1 LKSSIADQKKA
12 ALNRFPPNCGKESKG
27 AVMKSTLFSRIIFA
41 TLVLALTTCAFAASD
56 SHKSSFEIGAPTQV
70 NGTTLPAGEYTAQ
83 WEGSGPA
90 VQVNILRGKEVVAT
104 APAQVVTLD
113 SKASDTHA
121 EVLNG
126 TKGERELKALQ
137 FAGKKISLQL
147 EAQSAKAQTPESR

>member
-1 LKSSIADQKKA
+1 
-12 ALNRFPPNCGKESKG
+12 
-27 AVMKSTLFSRIIFA
+27 MKSQLFSRIIFA
-41 TLVLALTTCAFAASD
+41 TLVLALTTSAFAAND

-90 VQVNILRGKEVVAT
+90 VQVNIMQGRKVVAT

-113 SKASDTHA
+113 RAASDTQT

-126 TKGERELKALQ
+126 SKGERELKALQ
-137 FAGKKISLQL
+137 FAGKKFSLQL
-147 EAQSAKAQTPESR
+147 ETESAKAQAPENH